1 MAPSQRKD
9 RPWCG
14 VGVDFFSLWRVHYS
28 RGRHRGVQEPRGHK
42 KGYADAGA
50 FVVVVKDRVSVSRR
64 KKLPMCI
71 LFGLPK

>member
-50 FVVVVKDRVSVSRR
+50 FVVVV
-64 KKLPMCI
+64 
-71 LFGLPK
+71 